1 MTDSL
6 RFSKSFK
13 DCYFFPI
20 KNFWE
25 LNTLMHGSLVMI
37 IHTYRDIVYVLEYI
51 FQNFDYLWAQFYA
64 CKQIWLS
71 SCFVTIVTGG
81 GGGGVE
87 GI

>member
-1 MTDSL
+1 
-6 RFSKSFK
+6 
-13 DCYFFPI
+13 
-20 KNFWE
+20 
-25 LNTLMHGSLVMI
+25 MHGSLVMI

-81 GGGGVE
+81 GDLRLKTKFQYVSVCFLS
-87 GI
+87 

>member
-1 MTDSL
+1 
-6 RFSKSFK
+6 
-13 DCYFFPI
+13 
-20 KNFWE
+20 
-25 LNTLMHGSLVMI
+25 MHGSLVMI

-81 GGGGVE
+81 GGGGGGGGDLRLKTKFHSVCFLS
-87 GI
+87 

>member
-1 MTDSL
+1 
-6 RFSKSFK
+6 
-13 DCYFFPI
+13 
-20 KNFWE
+20 
-25 LNTLMHGSLVMI
+25 MHGSLVMI

-81 GGGGVE
+81 GGGGGVE
-87 GI
+87 GIWGLRPSFILYVS

>member
-1 MTDSL
+1 
-6 RFSKSFK
+6 
-13 DCYFFPI
+13 
-20 KNFWE
+20 
-25 LNTLMHGSLVMI
+25 MHGSLVMI

-81 GGGGVE
+81 GGVE
-87 GI
+87 GGWRGFEA